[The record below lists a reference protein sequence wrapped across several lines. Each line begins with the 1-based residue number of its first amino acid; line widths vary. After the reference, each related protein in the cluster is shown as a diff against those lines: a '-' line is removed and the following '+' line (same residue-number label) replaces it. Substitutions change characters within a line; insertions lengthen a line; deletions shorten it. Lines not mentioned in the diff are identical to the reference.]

1 VKKLLLLVVLVA
13 GCGFGASRGVDYYNY
28 EVYTPISSHSDPVNF
43 TVQTGESPSQIGA
56 DLQDKRLIRS
66 QDFFNLYL
74 KLSGTRGEL
83 QAGDF
88 VLNRNMDIPH
98 IVDALQ
104 HGRTNQLAVRVPEA
118 LPIKFVAQALE
129 KAGFTK
135 AQDYI
140 DAANDPAWK
149 GQYAFLAGVPAGR
162 NPLLEG
168 YLYPDTYLLNRGAT
182 AHDLVKAQLDAFAKL
197 ATPDLTQAIGQKTA
211 ARQAMT
217 LDQLVTMASITDLEV
232 NKAPEKPRVCEVF
245 YNRLAGT
252 IPLGSDATIEYAIGE
267 YNKPL
272 TVDDLKVNSPYNTR
286 THFGLPPGPVGNPVA
301 GAIQACANPE
311 QGDYLF
317 FFTDKSGVTH
327 FEKTE
332 AEFQADMAKYG
343 VSGG

>member
-1 VKKLLLLVVLVA
+1 MKRLLVLLVLVA

-28 EVYTPISSHSDPVNF
+28 EVYTPISSQSDPVNF
-43 TVQTGESPSQIGA
+43 TVQSGESPAQIGS

-74 KLSGTRGEL
+74 KLSGTRGDL

-88 VLNRNMDIPH
+88 VLNRNQNIPQ

-104 HGRTNQLAVRVPEA
+104 HGRTDQLVVRVPEA
-118 LPIKFVAQALE
+118 VPVKFVAQALE
-129 KAGFTK
+129 KAGFAK
-135 AQDYI
+135 GQDYL

-149 GQYAFLAGVPAGR
+149 GQYPFLAGVPADR
-162 NPLLEG
+162 HPLLEG
-168 YLYPDTYLLNRGAT
+168 YLYPDTYLLNKGAT
-182 AHDLVKAQLDAFAKL
+182 AHDLVKAQLDAMAKVL
-197 ATPDLTQAIGQKTA
+197 TPDLAQAIAQKTA

-217 LDQLVTMASITDLEV
+217 VDQLVTLASITDREV
-232 NKAPEKPRVCEVF
+232 NKASEKARVCEVF

-267 YNKPL
+267 HGKPL
-272 TVDDLKVNSPYNTR
+272 TADDLQVNSPYNTR

-301 GAIQACANPE
+301 GAITGCANPE
-311 QGDYLF
+311 PGDYLF
-317 FFTDKSGVTH
+317 FFTDKAGVTH
-327 FEKTE
+327 FEKTD
-332 AEFQADMAKYG
+332 AEFEADMAKYG